1 MLNKITQFFQSLHQV
16 EEEQAKQHLTIELAC
31 TVLLCEV
38 MRADGLLDADEKVV
52 LSQLIQQRFNL
63 SGQEAE
69 ILISKAIDLCEHATD
84 FHQFTSIVN
93 QSYGASE
100 KTHIVSLLWQL
111 AHADGHVASVEEHTI
126 RRIADLL
133 HLRHSEYI
141 SAKTSVVESEAK
153 S

>member
-1 MLNKITQFFQSLHQV
+1 MLGKITLFFQSLHQV
-16 EEEQAKQHLTIELAC
+16 DDEQAQQHLSIELAC

-38 MRADGLLDADEKVV
+38 MRADGLLNQEEQST
-52 LSQLIQQRFNL
+52 LSQLVQRRFNVTT
-63 SGQEAE
+63 SDADD
-69 ILISKAIDLCEHATD
+69 LIKQATELCEHATD

-93 QSYGASE
+93 KTYNAKE

-111 AHADGHVASVEEHTI
+111 AHADGHIASVEEHTI

-141 SAKTSVVESEAK
+141 SAKTSVK
-153 S
+153 TDKY

>member
-1 MLNKITQFFQSLHQV
+1 MLNKITQFFQSLQQV
-16 EEEQAKQHLTIELAC
+16 NDESTPQHLSIELAC

-38 MRADGLLDADEKVV
+38 MRADGLLDQEERDALNLLV
-52 LSQLIQQRFNL
+52 QQRFNL
-63 SGQEAE
+63 TTNDAE
-69 ILISKAIDLCEHATD
+69 QLISQAIDLCEHSTD

-93 QSYGASE
+93 RTYDATE
-100 KTHIVSLLWQL
+100 KTKIVSLLWQL

-141 SAKTSVVESEAK
+141 SAKTGVLSDN
-153 S
+153 